1 MVLVGNYDSPF
12 VRRVG
17 VVLQHYGLPF
27 QRRVISVFKDFDEML
42 ETNPLGKVPALEI
55 EGGETLI
62 DSRIILDYLEGIA
75 GDDKHLVPKEQP
87 QRRTVL
93 RTEAV
98 ALGLAEKAVE
108 LRIELYR
115 KNPAARDPKWISRLE
130 RQVDSALAWLDKSR
144 PSPWFHDV
152 GLSLPDVT
160 TVVAYTYLSH
170 KLPERVLPQK
180 YVYLESQC
188 GYCEALSEF
197 VAAPYSET
205 EAQASEF

>member
-17 VVLQHYGLPF
+17 VVLHHYDIPF

-55 EGGETLI
+55 DPGEALI
-62 DSRIILDYLEGIA
+62 DSRLIIDYLEGIA
-75 GDDKHLVPKEQP
+75 GNHKRLVPKEEP
-87 QRRTVL
+87 HRRTVL

-115 KNPAARDPKWISRLE
+115 KNPVAQDPEWITRLE
-130 RQVDSALAWLDKSR
+130 RQVDSALAWLDESR

-152 GLSLPDVT
+152 GMSLPDVT
-160 TVVAYTYLSH
+160 TVVAYTYIRH
-170 KLPERVLPQK
+170 KLPERVVSAK
-180 YVYLESQC
+180 YPYLERQC
-188 GYCEALSEF
+188 ECCEALSEF
-197 VAAPYSET
+197 AAAPYSET
-205 EAQASEF
+205 EAQASY